1 MSFEYVL
8 SERDGRIG
16 IVTINRPRQLNAL
29 SSGVLTELADALE
42 AHDRDDDVR
51 VIILTGGTEVF
62 AAGADLKE
70 FATRSVVDMISSN
83 RVALFDRVRG
93 IAKPVIAA
101 VSGYALGGG
110 CEIAMLC
117 DMMVASETAKFG
129 QPEINVGLMPGAG
142 GTQRLARTIGKA
154 KAMEMVLTGAPIDAQ
169 TAEQLGLVN
178 RVVPVDALL
187 DEAKALAG
195 KIAAKPPLSVKFT
208 KQAVLKAFELP
219 LSEAVDLERK
229 LFYLLFGTED
239 AREGISAF
247 SEKRRPTFHGR

>member
-1 MSFEYVL
+1 MSYEYVL
-8 SERDGRIG
+8 SERDGPVG
-16 IVTINRPRQLNAL
+16 VVTLNRPRQLNAL
-29 SSGVLTELADALE
+29 SSAVLNELADALE

-51 VIILTGGTEVF
+51 AIVLTGGQDVF

-70 FATRSVVDMISSN
+70 FGTRSVVDMMAGN

-93 IAKPVIAA
+93 ISKPVIAA

-110 CEIAMLC
+110 CELAMLC
-117 DMMVASETAKFG
+117 DMIVASETARFG

-154 KAMEMVLTGAPIDAQ
+154 KAMEMVLTGAPIDAR
-169 TAEQLGLVN
+169 TAEGLGLVN
-178 RVVPVDALL
+178 RVVPVADLL
-187 DEAKALAG
+187 GEAKALAG
-195 KIAAKPPLSVKFT
+195 KIAEKPPLAVKLS

-229 LFYLLFGTED
+229 LFYLLFATED
-239 AREGISAF
+239 AKEGISAF
-247 SEKRRPTFHGR
+247 VEKRPATFRGR